1 VRTVQT
7 PNRES
12 VVAILAAGARR
23 EPDSVPE
30 TVDSLGVAW
39 LIAEADRR
47 FGIELELDD
56 ELLVRMST
64 VTGAVEVLQEAYG
77 QQVRAGG

>member
-1 VRTVQT
+1 MRTAQR
-7 PNRES
+7 PDRES

-23 EPDSVPE
+23 PPQAVPE

-39 LIAEADRR
+39 LIAEADRC
-47 FGIELELDD
+47 FGLDLELDD

-64 VTGAVEVLQEAYG
+64 VTGAVEALQEAHG